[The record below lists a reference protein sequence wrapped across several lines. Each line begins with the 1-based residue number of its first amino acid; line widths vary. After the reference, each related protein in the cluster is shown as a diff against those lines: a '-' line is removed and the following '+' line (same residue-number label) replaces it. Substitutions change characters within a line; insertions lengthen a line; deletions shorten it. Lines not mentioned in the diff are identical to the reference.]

1 MQGLAFCDALGLA
14 PESINWQGGGL
25 ARGHPIGASG
35 AIALVRC
42 LAQLQANAQTQA
54 QTDAQTQTL
63 GMAAIAG
70 AGGIGAATLV
80 QWLGNDRPVF

>member
-1 MQGLAFCDALGLA
+1 MQGLAFCAALGLQ
-14 PESINWQGGGL
+14 PEQINAQGGGL

-42 LAQLQANAQTQA
+42 LAQLQSASQPGA
-54 QTDAQTQTL
+54 L

-70 AGGIGAATLV
+70 AGGVGAGTLV
-80 QWLGNDRPVF
+80 QWLT